1 MDYTSMSS
9 SSSLFDLDPTKQVW
23 LEEHCPCWADQP
35 QPQDLF
41 GSSSSYGAH
50 RFLEDEE
57 PPTPVWHTVV
67 VAVTLVIMLGFMM
80 SDYIGPDWYV
90 QVRSRSLCSVNT
102 AKVDECSRFAG
113 GSPSP
118 RFVLLTFRRREGS

>member
-1 MDYTSMSS
+1 MDYTSMS

-35 QPQDLF
+35 QAQLQDLF
-41 GSSSSYGAH
+41 GSSSASAYGAH
-50 RFLEDEE
+50 RFLADEK

-67 VAVTLVIMLGFMM
+67 VAVTLVIMFGFMM

-90 QVRSRSLCSVNT
+90 QVRSEGRLDTAMRSSYRLLTPPRSLACSLHPNPLP
-102 AKVDECSRFAG
+102 
-113 GSPSP
+113 PS
-118 RFVLLTFRRREGS
+118 